1 MATTKKNIKAA
12 KTKATSRT
20 SVTLPTELYG
30 TLNRIAAEQ
39 KVSVSWVIRDAA
51 EKYVADR
58 WPLLSREA

>member
-1 MATTKKNIKAA
+1 MAAEKKKTKPANS
-12 KTKATSRT
+12 KATSRT

-58 WPLLSREA
+58 WPLLSRGG